1 MVDVPP
7 TYTVFPGVRVSVSST
22 KLSANIM
29 LGLKIVDMI
38 NTHAIIKAMPQGG
51 KRMSFF
57 FGLGPENS
65 GRLPSNVVS
74 LCDNL
79 LLYGC
84 IRGNPG
90 TLLSGGVFVFSGNK
104 L

>member
-1 MVDVPP
+1 M
-7 TYTVFPGVRVSVSST
+7 
-22 KLSANIM
+22 SANIM

-38 NTHAIIKAMPQGG
+38 NTHSIIKAMPQGG

-57 FGLGPENS
+57 FGLSPENC